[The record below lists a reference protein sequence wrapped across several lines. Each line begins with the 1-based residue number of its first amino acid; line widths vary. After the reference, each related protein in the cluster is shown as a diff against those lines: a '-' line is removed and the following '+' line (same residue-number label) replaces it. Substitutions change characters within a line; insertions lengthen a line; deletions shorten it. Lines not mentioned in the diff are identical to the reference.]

1 MTRIEKLGLGNILD
15 SNDAEKIVKKI
26 KEKESKGYAFELA
39 DSSLDLLIYRNLPNY
54 EPKFELIDFMVLV
67 ENTSKS
73 EEDSILLAGAMMS
86 VARILYFDN
95 LSEQEATQ
103 IVEHNTRDFISLIN
117 VFIHNIK

>member
-1 MTRIEKLGLGNILD
+1 MTDIVSTEQKLQD
-15 SNDAEKIVKKI
+15 FFAKI
-26 KEKESKGYAFELA
+26 
-39 DSSLDLLIYRNLPNY
+39 
-54 EPKFELIDFMVLV
+54 MVLV

-103 IVEHNTRDFISLIN
+103 IVEHNTRDFISLIKPT
-117 VFIHNIK
+117 IH

>member
-1 MTRIEKLGLGNILD
+1 MTIT
-15 SNDAEKIVKKI
+15 DAERKLHSFYTQIL
-26 KEKESKGYAFELA
+26 EY
-39 DSSLDLLIYRNLPNY
+39 
-54 EPKFELIDFMVLV
+54 V

-103 IVEHNTRDFISLIN
+103 IVEHNTRDFISLIKPT
-117 VFIHNIK
+117 IH

>member
-1 MTRIEKLGLGNILD
+1 MTDIVSTEQKLQNFF
-15 SNDAEKIVKKI
+15 EKI
-26 KEKESKGYAFELA
+26 
-39 DSSLDLLIYRNLPNY
+39 
-54 EPKFELIDFMVLV
+54 MVLV

-103 IVEHNTRDFISLIN
+103 IVEHNTRDFSSLIKPT
-117 VFIHNIK
+117 IH

>member
-1 MTRIEKLGLGNILD
+1 MTDIVSTEQKLQNFF
-15 SNDAEKIVKKI
+15 EKI
-26 KEKESKGYAFELA
+26 
-39 DSSLDLLIYRNLPNY
+39 
-54 EPKFELIDFMVLV
+54 MVLV

-103 IVEHNTRDFISLIN
+103 IVEHNTRDFISLIKPT
-117 VFIHNIK
+117 IH

>member
-1 MTRIEKLGLGNILD
+1 MTDIVSTEQKLQD
-15 SNDAEKIVKKI
+15 FFEKI
-26 KEKESKGYAFELA
+26 
-39 DSSLDLLIYRNLPNY
+39 
-54 EPKFELIDFMVLV
+54 MVLV

-103 IVEHNTRDFISLIN
+103 IVEHNTRDFISLIKPT
-117 VFIHNIK
+117 IH

>member
-1 MTRIEKLGLGNILD
+1 MTIT
-15 SNDAEKIVKKI
+15 DAEHKLHSFYTQIL
-26 KEKESKGYAFELA
+26 EY
-39 DSSLDLLIYRNLPNY
+39 
-54 EPKFELIDFMVLV
+54 V

-103 IVEHNTRDFISLIN
+103 IVEHNTRDFISLIKPT
-117 VFIHNIK
+117 IH